1 MLKEVFLSRRKMTP
15 DWNMDLHKR
24 LRILDTYNNEDP
36 IQPKINKQIK
46 KRREKSYNHCNRCR
60 KRMKTSNTHSW
71 LKKKTALSRL
81 GMEGDF
87 LNLINDFYKKPNII
101 LNGEGQST
109 FSPGSGTR
117 QGYLLSLL
125 LFDIALKV
133 LASAI
138 GQQKEKRYS
147 EWKGRSKTIFICR

>member
-1 MLKEVFLSRRKMTP
+1 
-15 DWNMDLHKR
+15 
-24 LRILDTYNNEDP
+24 
-36 IQPKINKQIK
+36 
-46 KRREKSYNHCNRCR
+46 
-60 KRMKTSNTHSW
+60 
-71 LKKKTALSRL
+71 
-81 GMEGDF
+81 MEGDF

-125 LFDIALKV
+125 LFDMALKV

-138 GQQKEKRYS
+138 GQQKEKTYS

>member
-60 KRMKTSNTHSW
+60 KRMKTSNIHS
-71 LKKKTALSRL
+71 
-81 GMEGDF
+81 
-87 LNLINDFYKKPNII
+87 
-101 LNGEGQST
+101 
-109 FSPGSGTR
+109 
-117 QGYLLSLL
+117 
-125 LFDIALKV
+125 
-133 LASAI
+133 
-138 GQQKEKRYS
+138 
-147 EWKGRSKTIFICR
+147 